1 MASTLR
7 ASDTDAATD
16 RGIASRPAGVTVTD
30 LLLLLMALIWGVNF
44 AVVKFA
50 TGQIAPLAFNSLRV
64 VLAIVVL
71 FGIVVL
77 GGYTLPTG
85 RDRLKLLALG
95 TLGNGLY
102 QVLFIEGIA
111 RTRAGDAALLIA
123 AAPALMAIIGWL
135 RGSERTGPRGIAGI
149 ALSLFGIGLVVFGSE
164 HGAASGGATL
174 LGDALILLGCLCW
187 SVYTVLLKPFTER
200 IEGISLSALTL
211 VGGAVPLLL
220 VSIPSLARTSWP
232 TVSVGAWS
240 AVGYSGVL
248 AIALAYLF
256 WYRGVKTLGPTRTGM
271 YANLQPVIA
280 LAVAWA
286 TLGETPHLPQLV
298 GAACIMSGL
307 VLTRLGSTPSRIPV
321 CE

>member
-7 ASDTDAATD
+7 ASGTSAD
-16 RGIASRPAGVTVTD
+16 REVPSRRAGITVTD
-30 LLLLLMALIWGVNF
+30 LLLLLMAVIWGVNF

-50 TGQIAPLAFNSLRV
+50 TGELAPLAFNSLRV
-64 VLAIVVL
+64 VLAILVL
-71 FGIVVL
+71 LGIIVV
-77 GGYTLPTG
+77 GGYRLPTG
-85 RDRLKLLALG
+85 RDRVTLLALG

-135 RGSERTGPRGIAGI
+135 RGSERTGPRGVAGI
-149 ALSLFGIGLVVFGSE
+149 ALSLFGIGLVVFGDS
-164 HGAASGGATL
+164 GSAASGGATL
-174 LGDALILLGCLCW
+174 LGDALILLGCVCW

-232 TVSVGAWS
+232 SVGPGAWG
-240 AVGYSGVL
+240 AVAYSGIF

-256 WYRGVKTLGPTRTGM
+256 WYRGVKVLGPTRTGM
-271 YANLQPVIA
+271 YANLQPVVA
-280 LAVAWA
+280 LIVASVA
-286 TLGETPHLPQLV
+286 LGETPHLPQLA

-307 VLTRLGSTPSRIPV
+307 ILTRLGTAASRTPV

>member
-1 MASTLR
+1 MASTLHASDSRGDRGTTVR
-7 ASDTDAATD
+7 AS
-16 RGIASRPAGVTVTD
+16 GVTVTD

-50 TGQIAPLAFNSLRV
+50 TGQVAPLAFNSLRV

-71 FGIVVL
+71 FAIVLL
-77 GGYTLPTG
+77 GGHVLPTG

-135 RGSERTGPRGIAGI
+135 RGSERTGPRGITGI
-149 ALSLFGIGLVVFGSE
+149 ALSLFGIGLVVFGDGA
-164 HGAASGGATL
+164 GAAAGGSTL
-174 LGDALILLGCLCW
+174 LGNALILLGCVCW

-220 VSIPSLARTSWP
+220 VSLPSLANTSW
-232 TVSVGAWS
+232 TSVSAGAWG
-240 AVGYSGVL
+240 AVAYSGVF

-256 WYRGVKTLGPTRTGM
+256 WYRGVKILGPTRTGM

-286 TLGETPHLPQLV
+286 TLGETPHLPQLA

-307 VLTRLGSTPSRIPV
+307 VLTRLGSAASTATV

>member
-1 MASTLR
+1 MASTLH
-7 ASDTDAATD
+7 ASDTSAAH
-16 RGIASRPAGVTVTD
+16 GIVSRPAGVTVTD
-30 LLLLLMALIWGVNF
+30 VMLLLMALIWGVNF

-50 TGQIAPLAFNSLRV
+50 TGQLAPLAFNSLRV

-71 FGIVVL
+71 VGILVA
-77 GGYTLPTG
+77 GRYTLPTG
-85 RDRLKLLALG
+85 RDRLTLLGLG
-95 TLGNGLY
+95 VLGNGLY

-123 AAPALMAIIGWL
+123 AAPALMALIGWL

-149 ALSLFGIGLVVFGSE
+149 ALSLFGIGLVVFGDEGGS
-164 HGAASGGATL
+164 ASGRATL
-174 LGDALILLGCLCW
+174 LGDALILLGCVCW

-200 IEGISLSALTL
+200 IEGISLSFLTL

-220 VSIPSLARTSWP
+220 VSLPSLARTSWS
-232 TVSVGAWS
+232 TVGAGAWT
-240 AVGYSGVL
+240 AVAYSGVF

-256 WYRGVKTLGPTRTGM
+256 WYRGVKILGPTRTGM

-286 TLGETPHLPQLV
+286 TLGETPHLPQLA

-307 VLTRLGSTPSRIPV
+307 VLTRLGGAASRSPV

>member
-1 MASTLR
+1 MASTLH
-7 ASDTDAATD
+7 ASDAGAGH
-16 RGIASRPAGVTVTD
+16 GIASRPARVTVTD

-44 AVVKFA
+44 AVVKYA

-71 FGIVVL
+71 AGIIVV
-77 GGYTLPTG
+77 GKYALPTG
-85 RDRLKLLALG
+85 RDRLVLLGLG

-102 QVLFIEGIA
+102 QVLFIEGIS

-123 AAPALMAIIGWL
+123 AAPALMAIIGWM

-149 ALSLFGIGLVVFGSE
+149 ALSLFGIGLVVFGDE
-164 HGAASGGATL
+164 GGARSGSATL
-174 LGDALILLGCLCW
+174 LGDGLILLGCACW
-187 SVYTVLLKPFTER
+187 SVYTVLLKPYTER
-200 IEGISLSALTL
+200 IEGISLSFLTL

-220 VSIPSLARTSWP
+220 VSLPSLARTSWP
-232 TVSVGAWS
+232 TVGAGAWG
-240 AVGYSGVL
+240 AVSYSGIF

-256 WYRGVKTLGPTRTGM
+256 WYRGVKVLGPTRTGM

-286 TLGETPHLPQLV
+286 TLGETPHLPQLA

-307 VLTRLGSTPSRIPV
+307 VLTRLGSAPTRTPV

>member
-7 ASDTDAATD
+7 AADVHAAPAPG
-16 RGIASRPAGVTVTD
+16 RGATVTD

-50 TGQIAPLAFNSLRV
+50 TGAFAPLAFNMLRV
-64 VLAIVVL
+64 GLATAVLFAVVL
-71 FGIVVL
+71 I
-77 GGYTLPTG
+77 GGHALPRG
-85 RDRLKLLALG
+85 RDRRMLLALG

-102 QVLFIEGIA
+102 QILFIEGIA

-123 AAPALMAIIGWL
+123 AAPALMAVIGWL

-149 ALSLFGIGLVVFGSE
+149 ALSLTGIALVVFGDSE
-164 HGAASGGATL
+164 AGAAGSSAL

-187 SVYTVLLKPFTER
+187 STYTVLLKPYTER
-200 IEGISLSALTL
+200 IDGIPLSALTL
-211 VGGAVPLLL
+211 AGGAVPLLL
-220 VSIPSLARTSWP
+220 VSLPSLARTDWP
-232 TVSVGAWS
+232 AVSAGAWA
-240 AVGYSGVL
+240 AVAYSGL
-248 AIALAYLF
+248 FAIVLAYLF
-256 WYRGVKTLGPTRTGM
+256 WYRGVRILGPTRTGM

-280 LAVAWA
+280 LLVAWA
-286 TLGETPHLPQLV
+286 TLGERPHFAQIA

-307 VLTRLGSTPSRIPV
+307 VLTRLSGPASSAPV